1 MLVPLFSDFTQWVLA
16 NHDLRLTGYQ
26 NKQRQQLG
34 VHSGQRLL
42 STSFCKTH
50 KIFSQECLRWSFF
63 SLFFIFSFPKKQK
76 GKKERKTG
84 MLVIDCWGTGGLF
97 KGSPDFLQVL
107 QIKIDYKKT
116 ININRPQQFLL
127 FCVLLY
133 ELKVTQEN
141 IYKAG
146 WHVQFSRITYHAQ
159 Q

>member
-1 MLVPLFSDFTQWVLA
+1 
-16 NHDLRLTGYQ
+16 
-26 NKQRQQLG
+26 
-34 VHSGQRLL
+34 
-42 STSFCKTH
+42 
-50 KIFSQECLRWSFF
+50 
-63 SLFFIFSFPKKQK
+63 
-76 GKKERKTG
+76 

-97 KGSPDFLQVL
+97 KGNPDFLQVL

-116 ININRPQQFLL
+116 ININRPQQFFL